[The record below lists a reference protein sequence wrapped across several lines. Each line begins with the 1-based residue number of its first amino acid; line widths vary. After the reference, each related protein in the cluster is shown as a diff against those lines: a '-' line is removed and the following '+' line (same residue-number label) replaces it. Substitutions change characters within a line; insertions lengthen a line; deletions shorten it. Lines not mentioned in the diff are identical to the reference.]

1 MEIVTGIVKRITFY
15 SEETGYH
22 VIRMAPEVPAD
33 LWSQLDDK
41 GQITVVGSMPEV
53 IPGEVLEVQ
62 GKWDR
67 HPEHGLQFTAQRVKR
82 TYPTTLEGIEQYL
95 SHKIKGIGPKTAEAI
110 VETFGEDTLIILD
123 DEPERLYDIDGIGR
137 TKAKMI
143 IRQWAEEK
151 EQRLLQLSME
161 SYGITGKLA
170 HKIIDTYG
178 DDTINQLQNDPYRL
192 AQDITGV
199 GFRTADQIAQQVGL
213 PINHPSRLEAG
224 VAHTLAQAE
233 NDGHLYLPE
242 QELATTA
249 AELLNVDPEE
259 TKQAIYRSENL
270 GMVIVE
276 ENPLGYPAVYLPLNF
291 HSERG
296 VARSIKRLLDY
307 RSTRLDAPFGDW
319 RHMIDAAIDNSD
331 IQLSPQQ
338 RNAIESAL
346 ANKVSVLTGGPGTG
360 KTTTLRILINVLH
373 ANHYTFS
380 LASPTGRAAKRLSE
394 ATGYPAKTIHRLLG
408 FSPRDG
414 FLANDDNPL
423 PTDFIIIDEASM
435 LDAVLAY
442 ALFRAVDNRS
452 HILLV
457 GDVDQ
462 LPSVGA
468 GNVLKDI
475 IDSNTIPVTRLNAIF
490 RQASGSF
497 IVHNAHRINQGQ
509 TPDFGDHIEDFFF
522 FKIADDPQRAA
533 DLVVDI
539 VQRRVPE
546 RFGYDPFRDIQVLVP
561 MYRGLAGV
569 SALNERLQQALNPR
583 GRPAEKKVDGTTF
596 RAGDKVLQT
605 RNNYEKEVFNGD
617 VGRIKQFNKDGSMV
631 VNYEGQLVDYAAE
644 EARSEL
650 IHAYAMSVHRSQGS
664 EYPVVVLPMLTQH
677 YMLLQR
683 NLLYTAITRARKIAI
698 LVGSDKAI
706 GMAVKNNREAERY
719 TALAQ
724 RLRGEIKMGAKS
736 KRDW

>member
-22 VIRMAPEVPAD
+22 VLRLAPEHPAD
-33 LWSQLDDK
+33 IYSNLDEH
-41 GQITVVGSMPEV
+41 GLLTVVGSMPEV
-53 IPGEVLEVQ
+53 IPGEVLQIQ
-62 GKWDR
+62 GRWER
-67 HPEHGLQFTAQRVKR
+67 HREHGVQFTAQKVKR
-82 TYPTTLEGIEQYL
+82 TYPTTVQGIEQYL

-110 VETFGEDTLIILD
+110 VETFGEETLIVLD
-123 DEPERLYDIDGIGR
+123 DEPERLYDIDGIGSS
-137 TKAKMI
+137 KVKSI
-143 IRQWAEEK
+143 IRQW
-151 EQRLLQLSME
+151 EQQRRERHLSLSME
-161 SYGITGKLA
+161 SFGITGKLA
-170 HKIIDTYG
+170 FKIIETYG
-178 DDTINQLQNDPYRL
+178 NDTIDQLQTDPYRL
-192 AQDITGV
+192 AQDISGV

-213 PINHPSRLEAG
+213 PANHPSRLEAG
-224 VAHTLAQAE
+224 VAHALSTAE

-242 QELATTA
+242 EELAKTA
-249 AELLNVDPEE
+249 AELLDVSTDE
-259 TKQAIYRSENL
+259 TKEAIYRTQRL
-270 GMVIVE
+270 GMLIVE
-276 ENPLGYPAVYLPLNF
+276 QNPKGYPAIYLPLNY

-296 VARSIKRLLDY
+296 VARSVERLMDY
-307 RSTRLDAPFGDW
+307 PHSRLKGPVGEW
-319 RHMIDAAIDNSD
+319 RHMIDAAINHSD
-331 IQLSPQQ
+331 IELSPLQ
-338 RNAIESAL
+338 RKAIESSL
-346 ANKVSVLTGGPGTG
+346 TNKISVLTGGPGTG
-360 KTTTLRILINVLH
+360 KTTTLRILIKVLL
-373 ANHYTFS
+373 ANHITFS

-394 ATGYPAKTIHRLLG
+394 ATGFPAKTIHRLLG

-414 FLANDDNPL
+414 FQSNEDNPL
-423 PTDFIIIDEASM
+423 PADFIIIDEASM

-442 ALFRAVDNRS
+442 ALFRAVDKRS

-468 GNVLKDI
+468 GNVLKDV
-475 IDSNTIPVTRLNAIF
+475 IDSDQVVVTRLNAIF

-497 IVHNAHRINQGQ
+497 IVHNAHRINQGEM
-509 TPDFGDHIEDFFF
+509 PDFGDHIEDFFL

-539 VQRRVPE
+539 VQRRVPQ

-561 MYRGLAGV
+561 MYRGEAGV
-569 SALNERLQQALNPR
+569 SSLNERLQQALNPK
-583 GRPAEKKVDGTTF
+583 GRPAEKRFDERMTF

-617 VGRIKQFNKDGSMV
+617 VGRIKLFNKDGSMV
-631 VNYEGQLVDYAAE
+631 VNFEGQLVEYKSD
-644 EARSEL
+644 EARGEL

-664 EYPVVVLPMLTQH
+664 EYPVVVIPMLTQH

-706 GMAVKNNREAERY
+706 GMAVRNNKEAMRY

-724 RLRGEIKMGAKS
+724 RLRGELGEKEKETGA
-736 KRDW
+736 

>member
-1 MEIVTGIVKRITFY
+1 MEIVTGIVKRITYY
-15 SEETGYH
+15 SEESGYH
-22 VIRMAPEVPAD
+22 VLRMEPERPAD
-33 LWSQLDDK
+33 IYSNLDEK
-41 GQITVVGSMPEV
+41 GLLTVVGSMPEV
-53 IPGEVLEVQ
+53 IPGEVLICE

-67 HPEHGLQFTAQRVKR
+67 HPDHGVQFSAQRVKR
-82 TYPTTLEGIEQYL
+82 TYPTTLNGIEQYL

-110 VETFGEDTLIILD
+110 VETFRENTLIVLD
-123 DEPERLYDIDGIGR
+123 EDPEQLYDIDGIGS
-137 TKAKMI
+137 AKIKSI
-143 IRQWAEEK
+143 IRQWK
-151 EQRLLQLSME
+151 EQRHQRRLSLSME

-178 DDTINQLQNDPYRL
+178 NDTIDQLQTDPYRL
-192 AQDITGV
+192 AQDISGI
-199 GFRTADQIAQQVGL
+199 GFRTADQIARQVGL
-213 PINHPSRLEAG
+213 PANHPSRLEAG
-224 VAHTLAQAE
+224 IAHALSQAE
-233 NDGHLYLPE
+233 NNGHLYLPE
-242 QELATTA
+242 EELAQTA
-249 AELLNVDPEE
+249 AELLDVTTEE
-259 TKQAIYRSENL
+259 TKQAIYRTENL
-270 GMVIVE
+270 GLVIVE
-276 ENPLGYPAVYLPLNF
+276 QNPKGYPAVYLPLNY

-296 VARSIKRLLDY
+296 VARSVARLMDY
-307 RSTRLDAPFGDW
+307 QSSRLKAPFGEW
-319 RHMIDAAIDNSD
+319 RHMVDAAVNSAD
-331 IQLSPQQ
+331 IELSLLQ

-346 ANKVSVLTGGPGTG
+346 TNKVSVLTGGPGTG
-360 KTTTLRILINVLH
+360 KTTTLRILIKVLLS
-373 ANHYTFS
+373 NHITFS
-380 LASPTGRAAKRLSE
+380 LASPTGRAAKRLAE
-394 ATGYPAKTIHRLLG
+394 ATGFPAKTIHRLLG

-414 FLANDDNPL
+414 FLANEDNPL

-442 ALFRAVDNRS
+442 ALFRAVDVRS

-475 IDSNTIPVTRLNAIF
+475 IDSNQVTVTRLNAIF
-490 RQASGSF
+490 RQAADSF
-497 IVHNAHRINQGQ
+497 IVHNAHRINQGEM
-509 TPDFGDHIEDFFF
+509 PDFGDHIEDFFL

-539 VQRRVPE
+539 VQRRVPQ

-561 MYRGLAGV
+561 MYRGEAGV
-569 SALNERLQQALNPR
+569 SALNARLQQALNPK
-583 GRPAEKKVDGTTF
+583 GRAAEQRFDGVTTF

-605 RNNYEKEVFNGD
+605 RNNYEKDVFNGD
-617 VGRIKQFNKDGSMV
+617 VGRIKQFNKDSSMV
-631 VNYEGQLVDYAAE
+631 VNFEGLLVDYKSD

-664 EYPVVVLPMLTQH
+664 EYPVVVMPMLTQH

-683 NLLYTAITRARKIAI
+683 NLLYTAITRARKIAV

-706 GMAVKNNREAERY
+706 GMAVRNNKEAMRY

-724 RLRGEIKMGAKS
+724 RMRGEITM
-736 KRDW
+736 